1 MRIGILGNAGYEE
14 LDAFLDGLRRTA
26 AGLGADLLVGSD
38 VRALPGHG
46 DLTAL
51 EGREEEVDA
60 LLTLGGDG
68 TLLRGARI
76 AGPLQVPLLG
86 CNMGRL
92 GFLTAVPRE
101 GLDEALERLVS
112 GRYELEQRM
121 ALRVRVLPP
130 GSEKSDISSFYAVN
144 DAVVHK
150 SGFARLITIRIWVDG
165 EEVGEYNADG
175 IVLAT
180 ATGSTAYSLSA
191 GGPVLAPDLNAL
203 VATPICPHTL
213 AVRSLVLS
221 GDCRIQVQALSGG
234 QATVVTVDGQQ
245 GSELTEDHQVE
256 VRRAETPLQLV
267 RFPER
272 TFFSVL
278 RRKLGWGAVRLGSE
292 R

>member
-1 MRIGILGNAGYEE
+1 MRIGVLGNAGYE
-14 LDAFLDGLRRTA
+14 GLSGHLRTLRETA
-26 AGLGADLLVGSD
+26 ETLGVDLVLGPESRSVIDSED
-38 VRALPGHG
+38 LPG
-46 DLTAL
+46 L
-51 EGREEEVDA
+51 EGREADLDA

-76 AGPLQVPLLG
+76 AGPRGVPLLG

-101 GLDEALERLVS
+101 ELDEALRRLVT
-112 GRYELEQRM
+112 GRYEVQERM
-121 ALRVRVLPP
+121 ALQVQVLPP
-130 GSEKSDISSFYAVN
+130 GDESSSSYYAVN

-150 SGFARLITIRIWVDG
+150 SGFARLITLRVWADG
-165 EEVGEYNADG
+165 EEVGEYSADG

-191 GGPVLAPDLNAL
+191 GGPVLSPDLDAL

-221 GDCRIQVQALSGG
+221 GDCRIQVQALAGG
-234 QATVVTVDGQQ
+234 EETVVTVDGQQ
-245 GSELTEDHQVE
+245 GSRLTEDHLVE
-256 VRRAETPLQLV
+256 VRRSEAPLRLV

-272 TFFSVL
+272 TFFTVL
-278 RRKLGWGAVRLGSE
+278 RRKLGWGDVRPRDG